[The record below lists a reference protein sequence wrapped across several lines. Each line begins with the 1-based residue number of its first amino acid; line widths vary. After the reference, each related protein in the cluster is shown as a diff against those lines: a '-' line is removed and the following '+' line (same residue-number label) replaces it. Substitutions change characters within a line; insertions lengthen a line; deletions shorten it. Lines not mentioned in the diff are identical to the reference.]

1 LRVFSNEAL
10 KVPGLLLVLTATIVF
25 VSCKNPNKNQIK
37 ELEAAWQFEEENLF
51 TATKNLFTD
60 SLSFVNFTS
69 GLRFKD
75 TLLGFYAERDFKP
88 VWAINMTN
96 DSIAELILQPLI
108 NAKYEGFKNS
118 YYRLDSIRRLQK
130 SFRSLPDEERYNA
143 MAKLELLMSDNML
156 SFHSDRVLGRTKP
169 KDVFGNTYQLPE
181 RKYED
186 FALFDILKYKSFKK
200 VLEKSTHQEE
210 AYQRLYALLKTYYE
224 RADTGE
230 DWFTIDTVGIK
241 KLEPG
246 DSLNIMPQIAKKLY
260 LMGVISAREISVA
273 DSFVYNKSFAPLVRR
288 FQQSYGLF
296 DDAIFGRKTFG
307 LLNASLQDRIDQI
320 AANLERIRWF
330 EFPEEKPYIAVNIPS
345 FDLQLVWEDSIK
357 SMKVCVGKS
366 RPHDY
371 DVKFAKYEEEQKYWL
386 RPPDHETPQISS
398 SVVYMVIN
406 PTWTVP
412 RSIITREMFHQM
424 KRDKTYLERN
434 GYGVFYRGVELRSDS
449 INWSKYAPTKIPFDI
464 VQHAGEANALGKI
477 KFIFPNPF
485 HIYLHDT
492 PQKSKFKWSERAVSH
507 GCVRV
512 EDPLLLGEFLMQ
524 NHVKNNVDDY
534 RIWMGYPPLDKKR
547 LKDYDPLDSTAK
559 IQPLDTTTLIR
570 LKERVPVFF
579 QYNTIWFDEEGKV
592 QYRNDVYDKNRYI
605 IEAMNF

>member
-1 LRVFSNEAL
+1 M
-10 KVPGLLLVLTATIVF
+10 KVPGLLLVLTATILI

-37 ELEAAWQFEEENLF
+37 ELEEAWQFEEESLF

-75 TLLGFYAERDFKP
+75 TLLGFYADRDFKP

-96 DSIAELILQPLI
+96 DSIAAIVLQPLT
-108 NAKYEGFKNS
+108 NAKYEGFKDS
-118 YYRLDSIRRLQK
+118 YYRLDSIRKLRQ
-130 SFRSLPDEERYNA
+130 SITSLPEEERYNA

-156 SFHSDRVLGRTKP
+156 SFHSDRVLGRTRP

-181 RKYED
+181 REYED
-186 FALFDILKYKSFKK
+186 FALFDILKYKSYEK
-200 VLEKSTHQEE
+200 VLEKNTHQEE
-210 AYQRLYALLKTYYE
+210 GYQRLYALLKTYYE

-246 DSLNIMPQIAKKLY
+246 DSLNIMPKIAKKLY

-288 FQQSYGLF
+288 FQQSYGLY

-320 AANLERIRWF
+320 AANMERIRWF

-371 DVKFAKYEEEQKYWL
+371 DKKYAKYEEEQKYWL
-386 RPPDHETPQISS
+386 KPPDHETPQISS

-434 GYGVFYRGVELRSDS
+434 GYGVFYKGVELRSDS
-449 INWSKYAPTKIPFDI
+449 IDWGKYTPTKIPFNI
-464 VQHAGEANALGKI
+464 VQQAGEANALGKI

-512 EDPLLLGEFLMQ
+512 ENPLLLGEFLMQ
-524 NHVKNNVDDY
+524 NHAKNNVDDY
-534 RIWMGYPPLDKKR
+534 RIWMGYPPLDEKR
-547 LKDYDPLDSTAK
+547 LEDYDPLDSLAE
-559 IQPLDTTTLIR
+559 IQSIDSTTIVR
-570 LKERVPVFF
+570 FKERVPVFF
-579 QYNTIWFDEEGKV
+579 QYNTIWFDEEGMV

-605 IEAMNF
+605 IEAMSF